1 VISPIKAASVICKT
15 QSRIRARCNL
25 CIARAIQLDAC
36 FLFVHFRSA
45 SLLQKGSKMQIDW
58 NGAKRKT
65 FKEGKTLEQD
75 SLSGNAS
82 LAIRKEPD

>member
-1 VISPIKAASVICKT
+1 VISPISSKRHLQNSKPHP
-15 QSRIRARCNL
+15 RKMYL
-25 CIARAIQLDAC
+25 CITRAIQLDAC

-58 NGAKRKT
+58 NGAKAKT

-82 LAIRKEPD
+82 LAIGKEPD